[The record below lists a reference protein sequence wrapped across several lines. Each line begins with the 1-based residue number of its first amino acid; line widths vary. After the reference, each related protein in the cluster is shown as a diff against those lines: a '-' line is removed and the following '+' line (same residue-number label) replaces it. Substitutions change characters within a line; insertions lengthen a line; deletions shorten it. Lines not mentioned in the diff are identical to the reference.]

1 MPRLLLLLALLWPAV
16 AMAQAPAAPPAVAA
30 QSPGQVFASK
40 SRPIPKDGLPTASSG
55 SASLV
60 IAPSEM
66 GFLFTDQPELLRNF
80 KLVGSSLSDHDET
93 WEQPWGEYRTIR
105 NHYRELD
112 LTFEETNGTH
122 RRLTI
127 EARLFDDAVGF
138 RYRFDRA
145 AAKPPTLPRS

>member
-30 QSPGQVFASK
+30 QSPGQVLRFEITTNPEGRITYSIQRLGK
-40 SRPIPKDGLPTASSG
+40 P
-55 SASLV
+55 V

-80 KLVGSSLSDHDET
+80 KLVGSSISDHDET

-112 LTFEETNGTH
+112 
-122 RRLTI
+122 
-127 EARLFDDAVGF
+127 FDV
-138 RYRFDRA
+138 
-145 AAKPPTLPRS
+145 